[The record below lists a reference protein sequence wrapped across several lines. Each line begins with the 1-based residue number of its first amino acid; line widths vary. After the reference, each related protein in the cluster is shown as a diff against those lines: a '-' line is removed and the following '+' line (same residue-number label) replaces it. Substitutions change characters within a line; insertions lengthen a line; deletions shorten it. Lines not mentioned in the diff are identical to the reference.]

1 MKALIKALCVA
12 SGVLTGVSWADVA
25 GASEPFYYL
34 PFADETHKISDWSLT
49 CNNIETCYAEG
60 YHAGDADELAVSIL
74 LKRTPEHKI
83 TGLVKIDALDE
94 NGAEH
99 IQTLTMTVNQKN
111 IGTVHRDGDRFVLN
125 QRQINAIIQ
134 SIARTGRASIKFR
147 HGKDVWQVSDVG
159 LKEVL
164 AKTDEYLGVV
174 NTPFAILKKGN
185 KKTSAKTVGQKP
197 VINPK
202 PVLTADTV
210 LIDKNSAEGKKL
222 VAFLTPMMKK
232 EDKYC
237 DMLEEDASDYLSET
251 QFAVM
256 SITKDKKLVT
266 ARCMTGA
273 YNISDTAWVMN
284 NDLTHSYQTIDS
296 VNNVDGNKLSYVY
309 KGRGIGDCW
318 GGESWIWTGDGYE
331 KTAEYHTGQCKGFV
345 GGAWLIPSYITDVV
359 GEKQQWE
366 FD

>member
-1 MKALIKALCVA
+1 MKAFIKALCVV
-12 SGVLTGVSWADVA
+12 SGVSLAGVSWADIA
-25 GASEPFYYL
+25 GSEPFYYL
-34 PFADETHKISDWSLT
+34 PFADETDKISDWSLT

-60 YHAGDADELAVSIL
+60 YHAGDAGEQVASIL
-74 LKRTPEHKI
+74 LKKAAQNKI
-83 TGLVKIDALDE
+83 TGLVKVDILDE
-94 NGAEH
+94 NGAGH
-99 IQTLTMTVNQKN
+99 IQTLTMTVNHKN
-111 IGTVHRDGDRFVLN
+111 LGVIHKNGDDFELN

-134 SIARTGRASIKFR
+134 SIAKTGKASIKFR
-147 HGKDVWQVSDVG
+147 HGKEIWQVSDVG

-164 AKTDEYLGVV
+164 GKIDEHLGVA

-185 KKTSAKTVGQKP
+185 KKTLAKTARQKP
-197 VINPK
+197 VIHPK

-222 VAFLTPMMKK
+222 VAFLTPLMKK

-256 SITKDKKLVT
+256 PITKDKKLVT

-296 VNNVDGNKLSYVY
+296 VNDVDGNRLSYLY

-318 GGESWIWTGDGYE
+318 GGESWIWTGNRYE

-359 GEKQQWE
+359 GKKQQWE
-366 FD
+366 LD